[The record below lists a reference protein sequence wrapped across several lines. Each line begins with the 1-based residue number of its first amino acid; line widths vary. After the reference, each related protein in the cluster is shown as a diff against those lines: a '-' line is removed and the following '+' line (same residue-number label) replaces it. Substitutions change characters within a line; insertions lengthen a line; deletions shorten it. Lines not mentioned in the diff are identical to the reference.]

1 MNVGTFLGIMA
12 LMFVLELPDKTF
24 LATVIMATR
33 ARPIMVVIGGSTAL
47 VVQMVIAVGA
57 GSLLTLFPVHW
68 KDLIVG
74 VLFLGG
80 GAYLLFVPESKE
92 EEKGEREAA
101 IENAATRWK
110 EASTAFVVI
119 FIAEFGDLT
128 QIQAANFE
136 AKLHQPLEV
145 FLASSIALVA
155 VSFLG
160 AYSGR
165 ALQRRVPLNR
175 VRIGGGVIFAGL
187 GIATIVSLLVAIS

>member
-1 MNVGTFLGIMA
+1 MTVGAFLGIVA

-33 ARPIMVVIGGSTAL
+33 ARPLMVVIGGSLAL
-47 VVQMVIAVGA
+47 TIQMGLAVGA
-57 GSLLTLFPVHW
+57 GTLLTFFPVHW

-80 GAYLLFVPESKE
+80 AAYLLFVPESAE
-92 EEKGEREAA
+92 EEKGRREAD

-110 EASTAFVVI
+110 EITTAFIVI
-119 FIAEFGDLT
+119 FIGEFGDLT

-145 FLASSIALVA
+145 FVASTLALVA
-155 VSFLG
+155 VTILG

-165 ALQRRVPLNR
+165 ALQRVIPLK
-175 VRIGGGVIFAGL
+175 RIRFGGGLIFAGL
-187 GIATIVSLLVAIS
+187 GIWTIVSLVVAIS